1 MSRRM
6 AVASVA
12 SSRVL
17 SNCAAGETVDF
28 RCITSSALV
37 SLAGQSAIIAHHL
50 IVGAADRGIACGV
63 TVEDIV

>member
-1 MSRRM
+1 MSKGNRTCP
-6 AVASVA
+6 SG
-12 SSRVL
+12 L
-17 SNCAAGETVDF
+17 P
-28 RCITSSALV
+28 ALV